1 MSLPLL
7 AIACLMLVTFG
18 YSVKCWLSPFGD
30 CRKCHGMGHGFK
42 TDRKGRTKRGKDC
55 RRCDATGKRIRVG
68 RWIYN
73 RAART
78 YRAGTR

>member
-1 MSLPLL
+1 MSLAALATAFLL
-7 AIACLMLVTFG
+7 VVTLG
-18 YSVKCWLSPFGD
+18 YGFKCWLSPFGD
-30 CRKCHGMGHGFK
+30 CRKCDGMGHALN
-42 TDRKGRTKRGKDC
+42 TDRKGRLKRGKDC
-55 RRCDATGKRIRVG
+55 RRCHATGKRIRVG

>member
-7 AIACLMLVTFG
+7 ASVCLLAVTLG
-18 YSVKCWLSPFGD
+18 YIVKCWLSPFGN
-30 CRKCHGMGHGFK
+30 CRKCNGMGYELK
-42 TDRKGRTKRGKDC
+42 TDRKGRLKRGKDC
-55 RRCDATGKRIRVG
+55 RRCHTTGKRIRVG

>member
-1 MSLPLL
+1 MSLLLL
-7 AIACLMLVTFG
+7 AVACLLAVTLG
-18 YSVKCWLSPFGD
+18 YCGRCWLSPFGD
-30 CRKCHGMGHGFK
+30 CRKCHGMGHSFK
-42 TDRKGRTKRGKDC
+42 NDRKGRLKRGKDC
-55 RRCDATGKRIRVG
+55 RRCKATGKRIRVG

>member
-7 AIACLMLVTFG
+7 AIACLLIITLS
-18 YSVKCWLSPFGD
+18 YSGKCWLSPFGD
-30 CRKCHGMGHGFK
+30 CRKCSGMGHGFK
-42 TDRKGRTKRGKDC
+42 TDRKGRTKRGRDC
-55 RRCDATGKRIRVG
+55 RHCKATGKRIRVG

>member
-7 AIACLMLVTFG
+7 AIACLLVVTLG
-18 YSVKCWLSPFGD
+18 YVGRCWLSPFGD
-30 CRKCHGMGHGFK
+30 CRKCHGMGHAFK
-42 TDRKGRTKRGKDC
+42 NDRKGRLKRGRDC

>member
-7 AIACLMLVTFG
+7 AIACLLVVTLG
-18 YSVKCWLSPFGD
+18 YVVKCWLSPFGD
-30 CRKCHGMGHGFK
+30 CRNCAGMGHALK
-42 TDRKGRTKRGKDC
+42 SDRKGRPKRGKDC
-55 RRCDATGKRIRVG
+55 RRCHATGKRIRVG

>member
-1 MSLPLL
+1 MSLAVLAAAFLL
-7 AIACLMLVTFG
+7 IVTFG
-18 YSVKCWLSPFGD
+18 YIVKCWLSPFGD
-30 CRKCHGMGHGFK
+30 CRKCDGMGHDFK
-42 TDRKGRTKRGKDC
+42 TDRKGKAKRGRDC

>member
-7 AIACLMLVTFG
+7 AIACLLVVTLCYG
-18 YSVKCWLSPFGD
+18 VKCWLSPFGD
-30 CRKCHGMGHGFK
+30 CRKCTGMGHAFK
-42 TDRKGRTKRGKDC
+42 TDRKGRVKRGKDC

>member
-1 MSLPLL
+1 MSLAVLATAFLL
-7 AIACLMLVTFG
+7 AVTFC
-18 YSVKCWLSPFGD
+18 YVVKCWLSPFGD
-30 CRKCHGMGHGFK
+30 CRKCDGMGHGFK
-42 TDRKGRTKRGKDC
+42 TDRKGKTRRGKDC

>member
-1 MSLPLL
+1 MSLALL
-7 AIACLMLVTFG
+7 AVACLIVVTFG
-18 YSVKCWLSPFGD
+18 YVFKCWLSPFGD
-30 CRKCHGMGHGFK
+30 CRTCDGMGHELK
-42 TDRKGRTKRGKDC
+42 SDRKGRLKRGRDC
-55 RRCDATGKRIRVG
+55 RRCHATGKRIRVG

>member
-1 MSLPLL
+1 MALVML
-7 AIACLMLVTFG
+7 AFACLMLITLG
-18 YSVKCWLSPFGD
+18 YIVRCWLSPFGD
-30 CRKCHGMGHGFK
+30 CHRCGGMGHAF
-42 TDRKGRTKRGKDC
+42 TTNRKGKTKRGKDC

>member
-1 MSLPLL
+1 MSPALL
-7 AIACLMLVTFG
+7 AVACLFVVTFG
-18 YSVKCWLSPFGD
+18 YGVKCWLSPFGD
-30 CRKCHGMGHGFK
+30 CRKCAGMGHAIT
-42 TDRKGRTKRGKDC
+42 TDRKGKPKRGRDC
-55 RRCDATGKRIRVG
+55 RRCNASGKRIRVG